1 MSKRVKRTS
10 SRKKKNLGK
19 YKSGLEK
26 YCADKLAEYGI
37 AFSYEE
43 KTYELQEAFVY
54 PSVYYKMTAR
64 GKDLLDKTNKTVLKI
79 EYTPDFFGV
88 DHNWIIETK
97 GMNRTQY
104 AFWIKWKIF
113 LKHLLTLENPPA
125 VFVPRTKQHVDET
138 VEKISQL
145 IKNGQI

>member
-1 MSKRVKRTS
+1 MSKRVRNTAS
-10 SRKKKNLGK
+10 SKKKNLGR

-37 AFSYEE
+37 AFFYEE
-43 KTYELQEAFVY
+43 RTFELQKQFVY

-64 GKDLLDKTNKTVLKI
+64 GKEMIDKTGKTILNI
-79 EYTPDFFGV
+79 EYTPDFTGKE
-88 DHNWIIETK
+88 HNWIIETK
-97 GMNRTQY
+97 GMNRNQY
-104 AFWIKWKIF
+104 AFWVKWKIF
-113 LKHLLTLENPPA
+113 LMYLSGIDNPPA
-125 VFVPRTKQHVDET
+125 VFVPRTKQQVDET